1 METLVVLGIGMLA
14 TYYLGKRSQQN
25 ENIKEIRESSDYARG
40 HAAGY
45 ADGWRDHVNNNTYRG
60 DIPR

>member
-25 ENIKEIRESSDYARG
+25 ETAKDTSSDYARG

-45 ADGWRDHVNNNTYRG
+45 ADGWRDSVNNNTYRG
-60 DIPR
+60 ATPR